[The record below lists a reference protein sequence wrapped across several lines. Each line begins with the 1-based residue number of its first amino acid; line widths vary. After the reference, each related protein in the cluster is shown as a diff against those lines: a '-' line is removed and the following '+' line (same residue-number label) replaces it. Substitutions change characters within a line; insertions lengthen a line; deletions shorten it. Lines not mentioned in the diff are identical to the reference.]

1 MQKAR
6 RMFHASLLYLPVF
19 MSGLLL
25 HRLSDNEQTME
36 EDSFERMLDG
46 RAQEED
52 GYIARK
58 NNTGYSKG
66 VAQGRPPVA
75 YASVAPF
82 PFLPVP
88 LYADS

>member
-25 HRLSDNEQTME
+25 HRISDNEQTIE
-36 EDSFERMLDG
+36 EDSSERMSDG
-46 RAQEED
+46 LVQED
-52 GYIARK
+52 RYIGRK
-58 NNTGYSKG
+58 NKTEHSRGI
-66 VAQGRPPVA
+66 AQGRPPVA

>member
-19 MSGLLL
+19 MSGLLF
-25 HRLSDNEQTME
+25 HRLSDNEQMTK
-36 EDSFERMLDG
+36 EDSSKRMLDDLV
-46 RAQEED
+46 QEDKYTAEK
-52 GYIARK
+52 IETEHR
-58 NNTGYSKG
+58 G
-66 VAQGRPPVA
+66 VAQGRRPPVA

-88 LYADS
+88 VYADS